1 MRYHHSC
8 LILSDLVLPSPS
20 LFKVGLAEIN
30 GPKKEI
36 YNVTAIWLRL
46 IATTHQE
53 DVAQVTMLIQQWFNL
68 FGRWPITIAFFVA
81 AAPREAK
88 DRYAEDVPEGVKGEV
103 YEAAMW
109 FKAYLTDLAK
119 IHYALPMIP
128 VFWEVSRLMRLVFG
142 SLGIDLDGILVLGDA
157 RWVAHGDSCSF
168 CVSNRTTLIFGWLL
182 LGYA

>member
-1 MRYHHSC
+1 MPHFQMRYHHSC
-8 LILSDLVLPSPS
+8 LILSDLVFPSPS

-88 DRYAEDVPEGVKGEV
+88 DRYSGGRAGGREGGSVRGCDVVQGVFDGFGEDSLC
-103 YEAAMW
+103 AA
-109 FKAYLTDLAK
+109 YD
-119 IHYALPMIP
+119 P
-128 VFWEVSRLMRLVFG
+128 G
-142 SLGIDLDGILVLGDA
+142 VLG
-157 RWVAHGDSCSF
+157 GES
-168 CVSNRTTLIFGWLL
+168 I
-182 LGYA
+182 